1 MIFHISIAAKDPKRV
16 ASVIAELW
24 RGEAM
29 EFLPAGNGS
38 WIALA
43 PDERNTAIEVYPLG
57 KLLSFRTP
65 SSMAADPD
73 PTGAGLSAT
82 HVALATHMSSDEVF
96 AIGEREGWF
105 TRPMYRKMG
114 FRVIELWVEDRV
126 MLEVLTP
133 DMQAEYLETTKI
145 PRWHEAMDRHK
156 ALQAQ
161 VDAVK

>member
-24 RGEAM
+24 RGESI

-57 KLLSFRTP
+57 NLLSFKTP
-65 SSMAADPD
+65 SSVTADPNSA
-73 PTGAGLSAT
+73 GAGLSAT

-96 AIGEREGWF
+96 AIGAREGWF

-126 MLEVLTP
+126 VLEVLPP

-156 ALQAQ
+156 ASQAQ
-161 VDAVK
+161 VAEVK